1 MPVSE
6 EIPKATTTTPPA
18 TSATPATPPPRVP
31 PRIPAAAT
39 GAARGAKPQAA
50 TAPAPARHEG
60 PSRLSLTALLG
71 ALWAPLFFL
80 MLLLSFVQLQS
91 ATIWQRPLQLIVI
104 PLGWAA
110 PFATTVLGLLAL
122 GNIQR
127 SNGAQYGLSLALFCA
142 MLFPLGLLDGIVFW
156 VCWQVGDAMGA
167 PAILFRQ
174 AIPTV
179 LCVLGDYYL
188 VTRAWAAVQPTTP
201 GGR

>member
-6 EIPKATTTTPPA
+6 QNPKTTPAPVPA
-18 TSATPATPPPRVP
+18 SRVP
-31 PRIPAAAT
+31 PRMPVQAT
-39 GAARGAKPQAA
+39 GAAPAAGAKPQAA
-50 TAPAPARHEG
+50 PRHEG
-60 PSRLSLTALLG
+60 PSRLSLTALMG
-71 ALWAPLFFL
+71 ALWAPLFFI
-80 MLLLSFVQLQS
+80 MLLLSSVQLQS
-91 ATIWQRPLQLIVI
+91 TTSWQRPLQLIVI

-156 VCWQVGDAMGA
+156 TCWQVGDAMGA
-167 PAILFRQ
+167 PAVIFRQ
-174 AIPTV
+174 AVPTV

-188 VTRAWAAVQPTTP
+188 VTRAWAAVQPTP